1 MTPADARPIT
11 IDIDSLLVGSSLT
24 SECLVEAVRR
34 HPAIVLRLPFW
45 AMRGKAV
52 LRQRLAKYAEL
63 DVAALPYRA
72 AAIEEV
78 RRGTEERHVV
88 LVTTAEPVLARRVAE
103 HLGIAEVQTGQG
115 SAAPGPPVGWRWI
128 TRALRPYQWLKNA
141 LVFVPFLLSHR
152 GGRRREMGRRGALV
166 LRGFPCARRPDMS

>member
-63 DVAALPYRA
+63 DVTTLPYRA
-72 AAIEEV
+72 AAIEEL
-78 RRGTEERHVV
+78 RRRAEDGTGGVGHD
-88 LVTTAEPVLARRVAE
+88 
-103 HLGIAEVQTGQG
+103 GGTGPG
-115 SAAPGPPVGWRWI
+115 AP
-128 TRALRPYQWLKNA
+128 
-141 LVFVPFLLSHR
+141 R
-152 GGRRREMGRRGALV
+152 GGASGSRRGAD
-166 LRGFPCARRPDMS
+166 RAGK